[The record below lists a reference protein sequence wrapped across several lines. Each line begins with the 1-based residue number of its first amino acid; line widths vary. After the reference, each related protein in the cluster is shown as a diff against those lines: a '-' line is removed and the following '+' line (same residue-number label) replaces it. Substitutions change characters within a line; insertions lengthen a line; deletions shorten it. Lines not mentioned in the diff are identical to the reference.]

1 LSKAHYEYKPIASR
15 DVSFHI
21 ICHITLSEKRQV
33 YASKLIHSF
42 APRRALQESGKPTIN
57 REKAIR
63 NRSRRCEDGTFNF
76 SNIAIMMTATRIPIA
91 KSIPKGIVA
100 SQRSEK
106 NSKRKDPRTSQM
118 ISAGITMRQRII

>member
-1 LSKAHYEYKPIASR
+1 M
-15 DVSFHI
+15 
-21 ICHITLSEKRQV
+21 T
-33 YASKLIHSF
+33 
-42 APRRALQESGKPTIN
+42 APGDGREGYRLYNQLRRAPGVLQESGKPTIN

-76 SNIAIMMTATRIPIA
+76 SNIAIMMTATRTPIA